1 MQVCAEIGFKLEI
14 RKASLFRLCMCMSV
28 RVGGWGLN
36 GTVRGCESDN
46 SLKWFLLFSE
56 ALDLV
61 LILPA
66 ASTCLSA
73 LNADRK
79 NEVILNF

>member
-1 MQVCAEIGFKLEI
+1 MRRKLEG
-14 RKASLFRLCMCMSV
+14 A
-28 RVGGWGLN
+28 
-36 GTVRGCESDN
+36 VRGCEGDN

-61 LILPA
+61 LILPE
-66 ASTCLSA
+66 ASTCLYA